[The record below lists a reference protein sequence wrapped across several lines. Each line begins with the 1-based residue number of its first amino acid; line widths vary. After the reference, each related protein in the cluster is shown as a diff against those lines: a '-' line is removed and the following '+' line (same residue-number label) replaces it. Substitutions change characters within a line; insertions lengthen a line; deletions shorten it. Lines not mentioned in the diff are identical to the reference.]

1 MHGYHPSH
9 QTGRSDQLAAKKAI
23 LISNKFPFPANDG
36 KKTVLVGF
44 LHYLTDRFGN
54 DNVTYVVIGKQDQA
68 SMPAMPCK
76 TIWISPPRRLSQV
89 WHLLTNIVNPRG
101 KSLQESITFS
111 AAIQTKLD
119 RLVRETTPA
128 LLLFDTLRIGQYFES
143 KTYTGCQRILYMD
156 DLFYLRF
163 RRMLDVSA
171 TQGAALD
178 VTGTFSAFLPRFAQ
192 AFLRIGFLRDTFL
205 RIEINRVERRELSS
219 PALYDRCLLI
229 NPNEVELLK
238 TRSRNNNVYPVK
250 PVLALNPCPRPRNYQ
265 GAPVFLM
272 FGSLRHPVY
281 RASVIHFLNVAM
293 KETVRSLPSAK
304 IIIIG
309 DGADSEVEG
318 LCNLYRDNIELAGFV
333 ENIDSLFSSACALLV
348 PLLTAGGLKL
358 KTLTALYYGLPIIA
372 TDNGVDGIPLQD
384 TLDFIR
390 ENDITRFPIHMR
402 KLCDVQFNKTLSE
415 NTSKAFVGNYAKERV
430 YEEYDD
436 LFGINHGKLFTLP
449 RDA

>member
-1 MHGYHPSH
+1 M
-9 QTGRSDQLAAKKAI
+9 AAQKVI

-36 KKTVLVGF
+36 KKTVLAGF
-44 LHYLTDRFGN
+44 LHYFIDRLG
-54 DNVTYVVIGKQDQA
+54 DDKVIYVVIGKQDHS
-68 SMPAMPCK
+68 SMPAVTCK
-76 TIWISPPRRLSQV
+76 TVCISPPHRLSQV

-111 AAIQTKLD
+111 TAIQAKLD
-119 RLVRETTPA
+119 RLIKETTPA
-128 LLLFDTLRIGQYFES
+128 LLLFDTLRIGQYFEA

-171 TQGAALD
+171 TQGATLD

-192 AFLRIGFLRDTFL
+192 ALLRIGLIRDAFL
-205 RIEINRVERRELSS
+205 RIEINRVERRELNS
-219 PALYDRCLLI
+219 PTLYDRCLLI

-238 TRSRNNNVYPVK
+238 TRSGCGNVYPVK
-250 PVLALNPCPRPRNYQ
+250 PVLALNPCPQPRNYQ
-265 GAPVFLM
+265 GEPTFLM

-281 RASVIHFLNVAM
+281 RASVIHFLSVAM
-293 KETVRSLPSAK
+293 KETVQSLPRVK

-309 DGADSEVEG
+309 DGADSEVES
-318 LCNLYRDNIELAGFV
+318 LCNLYRDHVELAGFV
-333 ENIDSLFSSACALLV
+333 ENIDALFSSACALLV

-390 ENDITRFPIHMR
+390 ENDIARFPIHMR
-402 KLCDVQFNKTLSE
+402 NLCDVQFNKVFSE
-415 NTSKAFVGNYAKERV
+415 NASKAFVGNYAKERV
-430 YEEYDD
+430 YAEYDG
-436 LFGINHGKLFTLP
+436 LFGMNHGKLSTLP
-449 RDA
+449 RNT